1 MFGPVKRSRR
11 VRWAIPAGVVVVIG
25 GVMAGSLM
33 TDAQAAPVLPAR
45 TPAQLLAEVAG
56 TSTVPPLT
64 GTVVETASLGLP
76 SLPDTGGSSA
86 TSPTSL
92 LTGSHTVKVW
102 YASAQRFR
110 LAIPGSLTETDV
122 IRDGSTA
129 WLWQSAANTVT
140 KFSVP
145 AHSSQPVPQTAPLTP
160 QQAAQQVLAKVGPT
174 TAVSVQSNVMV
185 AGQAA
190 YELVLAP
197 KDSRSLVGQV
207 RIAVDGANGVPLRLE
222 VLARGATSPA
232 FQVGYTSIQFVTPAP
247 ADLNF
252 TPPPGAKV
260 TQADMTG
267 GQRQGAAPDT
277 SMIGSGWLTVVE
289 LPSSG
294 LASGPG
300 AGGGGV
306 NGGPVSVNGGSGESS
321 ALLQTLLSSA
331 AKVSGSWGSGRLL
344 RTSLVSVLITDSG
357 RMFAGAVQP
366 SVLYAAAAQAA
377 AGK

>member
-11 VRWAIPAGVVVVIG
+11 VRWAVPAGVVVVIG
-25 GVMAGSLM
+25 GVLAGSM
-33 TDAQAAPVLPAR
+33 ITDAQAAPALPAR

-56 TSTVPPLT
+56 SSAVPPLT

-76 SLPDTGGSSA
+76 SLPDTGSSA

-92 LTGSHTVKVW
+92 LTGSHTVNVW
-102 YASAQRFR
+102 YASAQHFR

-232 FQVGYTSIQFVTPAP
+232 FQVGYTTIAFVTPAP

-267 GQRQGAAPDT
+267 GQPQGAAPDAST
-277 SMIGSGWLTVVE
+277 IGSGWLTVVE
-289 LPSSG
+289 LPSPG
-294 LASGPG
+294 LTSGPG
-300 AGGGGV
+300 A
-306 NGGPVSVNGGSGESS
+306 PVSVNGGPGEDS

-344 RTSLVSVLITDSG
+344 RTSLISVLITDSG
-357 RMFAGAVQP
+357 RMYAGAVQP
-366 SVLYAAAAQAA
+366 SVLYAAAAHAA

>member
-1 MFGPVKRSRR
+1 
-11 VRWAIPAGVVVVIG
+11 
-25 GVMAGSLM
+25 
-33 TDAQAAPVLPAR
+33 
-45 TPAQLLAEVAG
+45 
-56 TSTVPPLT
+56 
-64 GTVVETASLGLP
+64 
-76 SLPDTGGSSA
+76 
-86 TSPTSL
+86 
-92 LTGSHTVKVW
+92 
-102 YASAQRFR
+102 
-110 LAIPGSLTETDV
+110 
-122 IRDGSTA
+122 
-129 WLWQSAANTVT
+129 VT

-145 AHSSQPVPQTAPLTP
+145 AHSTQPVPQTAPLTP

-222 VLARGATSPA
+222 VLARGSTSPA
-232 FQVGYTSIQFVTPAP
+232 FQVGYTSIAFVTPAP

-260 TQADMTG
+260 SQADMTG
-267 GQRQGAAPDT
+267 GQQQGAAPDAST
-277 SMIGSGWLTVVE
+277 IGSGWLTVVD
-289 LPSSG
+289 LPSTGLTSG
-294 LASGPG
+294 SSAASG
-300 AGGGGV
+300 A
-306 NGGPVSVNGGSGESS
+306 PVSVNAGSGESS

-344 RTSLVSVLITDSG
+344 RTSLVSVLITDGG